1 MNPRLYFEKVG
12 PCRTQVPLGH
22 CQLLSNPVSI
32 VTQPSVMEP
41 GDCGMLLPQEEV
53 ILPRQTTLGE
63 VHDLKKIPRLHP
75 VGRVP
80 ATPGKDTP
88 PHFVR

>member
-1 MNPRLYFEKVG
+1 
-12 PCRTQVPLGH
+12 
-22 CQLLSNPVSI
+22 
-32 VTQPSVMEP
+32 
-41 GDCGMLLPQEEV
+41 MLLPQEEV